1 MIEQYA
7 QNQVGHGINRAEALL
22 SRMSVTMDAY
32 PPAFQGN
39 PLNLLFLD
47 DAQPIRCAPEYLRG
61 LDSPDLCDDCREYL
75 ISEEYALWPFPV
87 HSVTERPDPLSLSE
101 RLYNYFNTAQ
111 YLLPT
116 QRDVG
121 RILHEKAAKL
131 QPDIIALMIVDGL
144 SYYDLPD
151 EANMQPCLVNGV
163 STTDFGYREVIGK
176 PTVSERLFSLGYSH
190 QMGFTYYDVETNPL
204 ASELYGVFGS
214 SQVKRVATFK
224 ECLEHI
230 SAEGISQGFV
240 QVTTAG
246 LDGLCHHHQDEP
258 PVKYYIDEILNRFN
272 ALVSYLHEGNRKVL
286 ACLTAD
292 HGILWRHSLEGKWS
306 VVNDLQVDDKRC
318 VRHIRGSRI
327 RDYILVK
334 SGFGGTFSML
344 RVPYITRKL
353 RNNEW
358 GVHGGI
364 SAWESI
370 VPLIIRT
377 T

>member
-1 MIEQYA
+1 MIERYPE
-7 QNQVGHGINRAEALL
+7 NQSRQARQTAALI
-22 SRMSVTMDAY
+22 SRMSVAMDAY
-32 PPAFQGN
+32 PPAFRGN
-39 PLNLLFLD
+39 ALNLLFLD
-47 DAQPIRCAPEYLRG
+47 DAQPIRCAPKYLRS
-61 LDSPDLCDDCREYL
+61 LDSPNLCDDCREYL
-75 ISEEYALWPFPV
+75 LSEEYALWPFPS
-87 HSVTERPDPLSLSE
+87 HGIAGRPDPWLLSE
-101 RLYNYFNTAQ
+101 RLFDRLSIAEH
-111 YLLPT
+111 LLPT

-121 RILHEKAAKL
+121 HILQERATKI
-131 QPDIIALMIVDGL
+131 QPDIVVLMVVDGL
-144 SYYDLPD
+144 SYYDLPNEVD
-151 EANMQPCLVNGV
+151 AQPCLVNGV
-163 STTDFGYREVIGK
+163 SITDFGYQEVIGK

-190 QMGFTYYDVETNPL
+190 QMGFTYHDVEANPL
-204 ASELYGVFGS
+204 ASKLYGVFGS
-214 SQVKRVATFK
+214 SQVKRVATFNDI
-224 ECLEHI
+224 LEHI
-230 SAEGISQGFV
+230 SAEGISQGFI

-258 PVKYYIDEILNRFN
+258 PVKYYTDEILNRFD
-272 ALVSYLHEGNRKVL
+272 ALMSCLHEGNRKVL

-292 HGILWRHSLEGKWS
+292 HGILWRHSLEGKWA

-318 VRHIRGSRI
+318 IRHIRGSRI

-334 SGFGGTFSML
+334 SGLGGTFSML
-344 RVPYITRKL
+344 RLPYITRKL

>member
-1 MIEQYA
+1 MIEHYPESQDS
-7 QNQVGHGINRAEALL
+7 RASGTAALL
-22 SRMSVTMDAY
+22 SRMSVAMDAY
-32 PPAFQGN
+32 PPAFLGN
-39 PLNLLFLD
+39 ALNLLFLD
-47 DAQPIRCAPEYLRG
+47 DAQPIRYASAYLRG
-61 LDSPDLCDDCREYL
+61 LDSPNLCDVCREYL
-75 ISEEYALWPFPV
+75 MPEEHALWPFPV
-87 HSVTERPDPLSLSE
+87 HSITERPDPWLLSE
-101 RLYNYFNTAQ
+101 KLHDSFNAAQ
-111 YLLPT
+111 HLLPT

-121 RILHEKAAKL
+121 RILHEKATKL
-131 QPDIIALMIVDGL
+131 QPDIVVLMVVDGL

-151 EANMQPCLVNGV
+151 GVDAQPCLVNGV
-163 STTDFGYREVIGK
+163 SITDFGYREVIGK

-190 QMGFTYYDVETNPL
+190 QMGFTYYDVKTNPL

-230 SAEGISQGFV
+230 SAGGMSQGFV

-246 LDGLCHHHQDEP
+246 LDGLCHHHRDEP
-258 PVKYYIDEILNRFN
+258 PVKYYTDEILNRFD

>member
-1 MIEQYA
+1 MIGQYPV
-7 QNQVGHGINRAEALL
+7 NQSNRTSQTAALI
-22 SRMSVTMDAY
+22 SRMSVAMEAY

-39 PLNLLFLD
+39 ALNLLFLD
-47 DAQPIRCAPEYLRG
+47 DARPIRRAAAYLRG
-61 LDSPDLCDDCREYL
+61 LDSPNLCDVCREYL
-75 ISEEYALWPFPV
+75 MPEERALWPFPV
-87 HSVTERPDPLSLSE
+87 HSISEQPDPWLLSE
-101 RLYNYFNTAQ
+101 RLYDCFSTAE
-111 YLLPT
+111 YLLPA

-131 QPDIIALMIVDGL
+131 QPDIVALMVVDGL

-151 EANMQPCLVNGV
+151 GTDAQPCLVNGV
-163 STTDFGYREVIGK
+163 SITDFGYREVIGK

-190 QMGFTYYDVETNPL
+190 QMGFTYFDTKTNTL
-204 ASELYGVFGS
+204 ANDLYGVFGS
-214 SQVKRVATFK
+214 SQVKRVVTFK

-230 SAEGISQGFV
+230 SAERMSHGFI
-240 QVTTAG
+240 QITGPG
-246 LDGLCHHHQDEP
+246 LDALCHHHQDEP
-258 PVKYYIDEILNRFN
+258 PVKHYISDIFEKFD
-272 ALVSYLHEGNRKVL
+272 ALIDCLSNSHQNVL

>member
-1 MIEQYA
+1 MIEHYPE
-7 QNQVGHGINRAEALL
+7 NQSRRTSQTAALI
-22 SRMSVTMDAY
+22 SRMSVAMDAY
-32 PPAFQGN
+32 PPAFRGN

-47 DAQPIRCAPEYLRG
+47 DAQPIRYASAYLRS
-61 LDSPDLCDDCREYL
+61 LDSPNLCDVCREYL
-75 ISEEYALWPFPV
+75 MPEEHALWPFPV
-87 HSVTERPDPLSLSE
+87 HSITERPDPWLLSE
-101 RLYNYFNTAQ
+101 ELHDSFTAAQ
-111 YLLPT
+111 HLLPT

-121 RILHEKAAKL
+121 RILHEKATKL
-131 QPDIIALMIVDGL
+131 QPDIVVLMVVDGL

-151 EANMQPCLVNGV
+151 EVDAQPCLVNGV
-163 STTDFGYREVIGK
+163 SITDFGYREVIGK

-190 QMGFTYYDVETNPL
+190 QMGFTYHDVETNPL
-204 ASELYGVFGS
+204 ARELYGVFGS

-230 SAEGISQGFV
+230 SSEGISQGFI

-258 PVKYYIDEILNRFN
+258 PVKHYIGEILSRFD
-272 ALVSYLHEGNRKVL
+272 ALVSSLHQGHRRVL

-334 SGFGGTFSML
+334 SGLGGTFSML
-344 RVPYITRKL
+344 CVPYITRKL
-353 RNNEW
+353 RSNEW